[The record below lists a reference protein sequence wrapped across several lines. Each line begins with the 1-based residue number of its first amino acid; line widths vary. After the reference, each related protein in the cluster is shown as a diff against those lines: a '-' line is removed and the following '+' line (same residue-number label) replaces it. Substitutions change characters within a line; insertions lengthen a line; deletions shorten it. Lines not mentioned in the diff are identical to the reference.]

1 MDHAFGERLSDLPD
15 RAIYTP
21 PGGPPATDR
30 IPPAVYGAMGEANIR
45 AFARAFYDRLSRS
58 SIAGMFP
65 RDRPGLDAAADRS
78 ADMLIF
84 LFGGPPVYQR
94 KHGPPRMRQRHLP
107 FVITESARAEW
118 VRCFGATVEEAPRLF
133 GMPAEHAGAVAAFF
147 DAFSRWMVNAQ
158 DEAAADR

>member
-1 MDHAFGERLSDLPD
+1 MAFERLSELPD
-15 RAIYTP
+15 REIYTP

-30 IPPAVYGAMGEANIR
+30 IPPAVFEAMGEENIR
-45 AFARAFYDRLSRS
+45 AFARAFYARLAAS

-65 RDRPGLDAAADRS
+65 TDGAALAAAADRS

-107 FVITESARAEW
+107 FVITEAARAEW
-118 VRCFGATVEEAPRLF
+118 VRCFRETVAEAPSLF
-133 GMPAEHAGAVAAFF
+133 AMPAEHAGAVDAFF
-147 DAFSRWMVNAQ
+147 DAFSRWMVNAH
-158 DEAAADR
+158 DEDAGSR